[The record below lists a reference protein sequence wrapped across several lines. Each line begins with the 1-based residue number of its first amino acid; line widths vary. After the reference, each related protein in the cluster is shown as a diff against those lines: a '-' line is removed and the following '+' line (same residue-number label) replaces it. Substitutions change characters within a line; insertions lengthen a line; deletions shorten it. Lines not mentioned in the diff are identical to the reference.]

1 MTTFTRPGT
10 SLKEPIY
17 KNMMRSGWSLLLG
30 LHCVLSIFTCGR
42 PDVLRVYFGGARPGD
57 VGGPL
62 VKIKRLRQ
70 LFREAYWSYN
80 LVYVLSNTPY
90 LPDFA
95 LRCLKWR
102 KVPIVHNQNGIFN
115 ASWYDGDWRL
125 MNKRM
130 ARTFHQADYVF
141 YQSEF
146 CRNAAERFCGHRE
159 GPGEV
164 LYNAVDTKFF
174 TPGGATWIAGER
186 RFRFLLTGKITQ
198 HLYYRL
204 ESTTRGLAEAVLL
217 GLNCEL
223 RIAGWVGEEPRR
235 RVLALAAQLGISDRV
250 CLTGPYRQEDA
261 PEIYQWA
268 DSLVMTKHNDPC
280 PNTVLEAMAC
290 GLAVLY
296 SNTGGVPE
304 LVGDCGIA
312 LNCEQSWTAI
322 HVPEITD
329 IAAGMVEIAPL
340 TEDLGAA
347 ARVRAVDKFDIAFW
361 CMRHKEVFANLVKQ

>member
-1 MTTFTRPGT
+1 MRPLRSKSSFTTGSFSIRCSCKISRAFVKLVPSGTVTRFSRVITCENGNADLEA
-10 SLKEPIY
+10 LKAQAVSA
-17 KNMMRSGWSLLLG
+17 RS
-30 LHCVLSIFTCGR
+30 
-42 PDVLRVYFGGARPGD
+42 Y
-57 VGGPL
+57 
-62 VKIKRLRQ
+62 
-70 LFREAYWSYN
+70 
-80 LVYVLSNTPY
+80 
-90 LPDFA
+90 
-95 LRCLKWR
+95 
-102 KVPIVHNQNGIFN
+102 
-115 ASWYDGDWRL
+115 
-125 MNKRM
+125 
-130 ARTFHQADYVF
+130 
-141 YQSEF
+141 
-146 CRNAAERFCGHRE
+146 
-159 GPGEV
+159 
-164 LYNAVDTKFF
+164 
-174 TPGGATWIAGER
+174 
-186 RFRFLLTGKITQ
+186 
-198 HLYYRL
+198 LYYRL

-217 GLNCEL
+217 GLDCEL
-223 RIAGWVGEEPRR
+223 RIAGWVGDEPRR

-347 ARVRAVDKFDIAFW
+347 ARARAVDKFDIAFW
-361 CMRHKEVFANLVKQ
+361 CMRHKEVFAKLVEQ